1 VLPYLAAKTDN
12 LCSHIHWYERLFPLG
27 VNSTIDKASI
37 INNNTYYTNP
47 GVSMTHLINGM
58 AGNIES
64 HSTLS
69 GGVLNITAVLDQTHY
84 GFSKL
89 TVLNS
94 TALKWSFVRGDG
106 GIIGD
111 ELMLLKKPGSLGGG
125 NSTLSSIAPSSTTYV
140 ITQTV
145 TAYTT
150 YCPSATTFT
159 QGNSTYTVTAVSSHI
174 HSKSSS
180 RKNTDLHSPP
190 LTITNCPG
198 TLTYTTTGSVP
209 TSKPTT
215 ILGSTELSTAAGST
229 TTGKTINLTGSVP
242 TVGYTSTS
250 SSTPAQ
256 VTGAADRV
264 QAASFTGLAGM
275 LVLAAAL
282 F

>member
-1 VLPYLAAKTDN
+1 VRPDLAATTDN

-27 VNSTIDKASI
+27 ANSTIDKASI
-37 INNNTYYTNP
+37 INNNTYHTNP

-69 GGVLNITAVLDQTHY
+69 GGILNITAVLDQTHY

-111 ELMLLKKPGSLGGG
+111 ELMLLKKPGSSGGG
-125 NSTLSSIAPSSTTYV
+125 NSTIPSVALSSTTYV

-145 TAYTT
+145 TAYPT

-159 QGNSTYTVTAVSSHI
+159 QGNSAYTVTAVSSHI
-174 HSKSSS
+174 HSQ
-180 RKNTDLHSPP
+180 
-190 LTITNCPG
+190 I
-198 TLTYTTTGSVP
+198 
-209 TSKPTT
+209 
-215 ILGSTELSTAAGST
+215 
-229 TTGKTINLTGSVP
+229 
-242 TVGYTSTS
+242 
-250 SSTPAQ
+250 Q
-256 VTGAADRV
+256 
-264 QAASFTGLAGM
+264 FTKKD
-275 LVLAAAL
+275 
-282 F
+282 

>member
-1 VLPYLAAKTDN
+1 MLPDLAAKTDN

-27 VNSTIDKASI
+27 ANSTIDKASI

-69 GGVLNITAVLDQTHY
+69 GGILNITAVLDQTHY

-111 ELMLLKKPGSLGGG
+111 ELMLLKKPGSSGGG
-125 NSTLSSIAPSSTTYV
+125 NSTIPSVAPSSTTYV

-159 QGNSTYTVTAVSSHI
+159 QGNSAYTVTAVSSHI
-174 HSKSSS
+174 HSQSSP
-180 RKNTDLHSPP
+180 RKKTDSHSPP
-190 LTITNCPG
+190 L
-198 TLTYTTTGSVP
+198 SQ
-209 TSKPTT
+209 SQ
-215 ILGSTELSTAAGST
+215 TA
-229 TTGKTINLTGSVP
+229 
-242 TVGYTSTS
+242 
-250 SSTPAQ
+250 PAH
-256 VTGAADRV
+256 
-264 QAASFTGLAGM
+264 
-275 LVLAAAL
+275 
-282 F
+282 

>member
-1 VLPYLAAKTDN
+1 MVLMRICLGRCFLYLAAKTDN

-69 GGVLNITAVLDQTHY
+69 GGILNITAVLDQTHY

-111 ELMLLKKPGSLGGG
+111 ELMLLKKPGSSGGG
-125 NSTLSSIAPSSTTYV
+125 NSTISSVAPSSTTYV
-140 ITQTV
+140 TTQTV

-159 QGNSTYTVTAVSSHI
+159 QGNSTYTITAVSSHI
-174 HSKSSS
+174 HSQIQHTK
-180 RKNTDLHSPP
+180 TD
-190 LTITNCPG
+190 
-198 TLTYTTTGSVP
+198 
-209 TSKPTT
+209 
-215 ILGSTELSTAAGST
+215 
-229 TTGKTINLTGSVP
+229 
-242 TVGYTSTS
+242 
-250 SSTPAQ
+250 
-256 VTGAADRV
+256 
-264 QAASFTGLAGM
+264 
-275 LVLAAAL
+275 
-282 F
+282 